1 VRLDL
6 HRHLEGSHSAAA
18 LLAVAREYGLQHPLL
33 QDEAALRRALV
44 LTEPSDD
51 ASKFY
56 ACIQVARL
64 AYVRPEVVGALAYR
78 AFAEAALECDGF
90 EMRVSLFSMTR
101 AVLENQRVDWRAGTP
116 MAFAEQARG
125 LLLQVLAA
133 RDRAAAETGTP
144 MLVRLGFSRAF
155 EAEPYQRAV
164 ASVVAEHARALSG
177 LDVLGIVKGEDTE
190 PLPSALLSILRG
202 LRGVLPDLT
211 VHAGEFAGRVSV
223 DRTLQLEPQAIGH
236 GVRSVESPDTLEQ
249 LARRGVTLEVCP
261 CSNHLL
267 IPSSLASLKA
277 RHGGRHP
284 LPVLQQAGVHAVL
297 GSDDPAP
304 MGTDFRSEWAR
315 AGALGAD
322 MARLEADA
330 ARRWAQLQPPG
341 TRPRPTA

>member
-1 VRLDL
+1 MRLDL

-18 LLAVAREYGLQHPLL
+18 LRAVAREHGLGHALL

-51 ASKFY
+51 ASRFY

-78 AFAEAALECDGF
+78 AFTEAASECDGF

-101 AVLENQRVDWRAGTP
+101 AVLENQRVEWRARPPTD
-116 MAFAEQARG
+116 FAEHARG
-125 LLLQVLAA
+125 LLLQVLSA
-133 RDRAAAETGTP
+133 RDRAQAETGIP

-155 EAEPYQRAV
+155 EAEPHQRAV
-164 ASVVAEHARALSG
+164 AGVVAEHARALSG

-190 PLPSALLSILRG
+190 PLPQALLSILRG
-202 LRGVLPDLT
+202 LRSVLPDLT
-211 VHAGEFAGRVSV
+211 VHAGEFAGHGSV

-267 IPSSLASLKA
+267 IPTSLAALRSL
-277 RHGGRHP
+277 HGGHHP
-284 LPVLQQAGVHAVL
+284 LPVLQRAGVRAVL

-304 MGTDFRSEWAR
+304 MGTDFRSEWSR
-315 AGALGAD
+315 AEALGAD
-322 MARLEADA
+322 MARLQADA
-330 ARRWAQLQPPG
+330 VRRWAQLQPPG
-341 TRPRPTA
+341 TSPRPTA